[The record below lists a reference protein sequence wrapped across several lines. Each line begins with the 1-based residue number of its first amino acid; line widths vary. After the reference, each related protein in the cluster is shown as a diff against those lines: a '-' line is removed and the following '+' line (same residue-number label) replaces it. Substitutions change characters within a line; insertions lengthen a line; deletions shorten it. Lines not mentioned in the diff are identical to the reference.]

1 MKLKTPQ
8 REPEISL
15 PFEKKCGFGLGNLFF
30 LTNTRLARN
39 FELRKSTNSVLIK
52 MPSTM
57 NIYIYMN
64 KMPSD
69 IWAQNKLKVIDLLA
83 EQKMD
88 SRTGKPTGQN
98 Q

>member
-1 MKLKTPQ
+1 
-8 REPEISL
+8 
-15 PFEKKCGFGLGNLFF
+15 
-30 LTNTRLARN
+30 
-39 FELRKSTNSVLIK
+39 
-52 MPSTM
+52 MPSTR

-64 KMPSD
+64 KMPGD

-88 SRTGKPTGQN
+88 SRTGKTTGQN